1 MSQSEIDRVKLKEF
15 IHIDGSQGEGG
26 GQIVRSSLALSLVTG
41 RPFTIENLR
50 GRREKPGLAR
60 QHLTAVRAA
69 AQVGDAEIDGDE
81 VGSRSIGF
89 RPTKLQAGE
98 YKFAIGTAGST
109 TLVLQTVLPALLI
122 ADGPSQITLEGGTH
136 NHRAPSFDFL
146 AKAYLPLVNRM
157 GARVTA
163 ELHRHG
169 FYPAGGGR
177 FSVTVEPTKSLTGFD
192 LLERGADG
200 KRRATAIISHLP
212 EHIGQRELDYIAGK
226 TNWPPEAFHL
236 EVLTD
241 GVGPGNAL
249 ILEVGSQC
257 VTEVFTGIGR
267 RGVPAEEVA
276 DEPLK
281 EMQEYLIAGAPI
293 GYHLADQLMLPFG
306 IAAWQTGHGGRF
318 RTLPLTCHSTTHMD
332 ILREFLNCHI
342 TSESDPHGTTVS
354 ICPAV

>member
-1 MSQSEIDRVKLKEF
+1 MARGRNAVVELNEY

-50 GRREKPGLAR
+50 GRRERPGLAR

-69 AQVGDAEIDGDE
+69 AQVGEAEVEHYE
-81 VGSRSIGF
+81 VGSRSISF
-89 RPTKLQAGE
+89 RPTKLRAGE
-98 YKFAIGTAGST
+98 YTFAIGTAGST

-122 ADGPSQITLEGGTH
+122 ADGPSRITLEGGTH

-163 ELHRHG
+163 DIQRHG
-169 FYPAGGGR
+169 FYPGGGGR
-177 FSVTVEPTKSLTGFD
+177 IIVTVEPTKSLTGFD

-200 KRRATAIISHLP
+200 KRSATAVISRLP
-212 EHIGQRELDYIAGK
+212 EHIGQRELDYIAEK
-226 TNWPPEAFHL
+226 TNWPPDAFHL
-236 EVLTD
+236 NVLTD
-241 GVGPGNAL
+241 SVGPGNAL
-249 ILEVGSQC
+249 ILEVESQRI
-257 VTEVFTGIGR
+257 TEVFTGIGR
-267 RGVPAEEVA
+267 LGVRAEQVA
-276 DEPLK
+276 DETLN
-281 EMQEYLIAGAPI
+281 EMCDYLAAGAPI

-306 IAAWQTGHGGRF
+306 ISAWQTGHGGRF
-318 RTLPLTCHSTTHMD
+318 PTLPLTLHSTTHMD
-332 ILREFLNCHI
+332 ILRTFLNCHI
-342 TSESDPHGTTVS
+342 TSERDDHGTIVS

>member
-1 MSQSEIDRVKLKEF
+1 LNES

-69 AQVGDAEIDGDE
+69 AQIGSAEVDGDE
-81 VGSRSIGF
+81 VGSRFITF
-89 RPTKLQAGE
+89 RPAKLQAGE
-98 YKFAIGTAGST
+98 YTFAIGTAGST

-122 ADGPSQITLEGGTH
+122 ADRPSRIILEGGTH

-146 AKAYLPLVNRM
+146 AKAYLPLVNQM

-163 ELHRHG
+163 ELQRHG
-169 FYPAGGGR
+169 FYPVGGGR
-177 FSVTVEPTKSLTGFD
+177 IIVTVEPTTSLTGFD
-192 LLERGADG
+192 LLERGSDG
-200 KRRATAIISHLP
+200 ECHATALISRLP

-226 TNWPPEAFHL
+226 TNWPPDAFHL

-241 GVGPGNAL
+241 SFGPGNAL
-249 ILEVGSQC
+249 ILEVQSQR

-267 RGVPAEEVA
+267 LGVPAEQVA
-276 DEPLK
+276 DETLK
-281 EMQEYLIAGAPI
+281 EMCEYLTAGMPI

-332 ILREFLNCHI
+332 ILRTFLNCHI
-342 TSESDPHGTTVS
+342 TSESDDQGTTVS
-354 ICPAV
+354 ICPAVNNE